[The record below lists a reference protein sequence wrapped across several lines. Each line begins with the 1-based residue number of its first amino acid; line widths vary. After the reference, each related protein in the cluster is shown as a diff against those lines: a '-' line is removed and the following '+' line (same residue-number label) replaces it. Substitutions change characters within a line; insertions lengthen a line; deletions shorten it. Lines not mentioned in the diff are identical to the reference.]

1 MKKLIIQGGKKLY
14 GSINISGSKNASLP
28 ILAASLLFDEVVTLK
43 NIPDVKDISTMCIL
57 LENIG
62 KKIEF
67 SKSRN
72 EVKIFPNKI
81 KKLLASYSLVKTM
94 RAGVLVLG
102 PLLSKYGHAKVSLP
116 GGCAIGS
123 RPVDL
128 HTEFLKKMGAKIKI
142 ENGYIIANATKKL
155 SSAIVKFPTISVGA
169 TENLIMASV
178 LARGKTIIK
187 NIAVEPEII
196 DLINF
201 LNLSGAKISFS
212 SKRSLIINGV
222 EKLNNITYS
231 IIPDRIEAGTY
242 AIAALITNG
251 KITLKNID
259 TDVMK
264 NIFVV
269 LKKAG
274 AKLEYN
280 KKNSVTISRNKIKSL
295 SIKTSPYPGF
305 PTDMQAQ
312 LMSLLCLAKSR
323 SIINESIFENR
334 FLHVS
339 ELKRM
344 GANIKIKNKNAF
356 IFGVANLKGAE
367 VMATDL
373 RASVSLVLAGLAAK
387 GKTVV
392 NRIYHLERGYENL
405 IGKLKACGAQVSIK
419 HD

>member
-57 LENIG
+57 LESIG

-242 AIAALITNG
+242 AIASLITNG

>member
-57 LENIG
+57 LESIG

-94 RAGVLVLG
+94 RAGILVLG

-142 ENGYIIANATKKL
+142 ENGYIIANASKKL

-242 AIAALITNG
+242 AIASLITNG

-280 KKNSVTISRNKIKSL
+280 KKNSVTISRNQIKSL

>member
-43 NIPDVKDISTMCIL
+43 NIPDVKDISTMCVL
-57 LENIG
+57 LESIG

-94 RAGVLVLG
+94 RAGILVLG

-142 ENGYIIANATKKL
+142 ENGYIIANASKKL
-155 SSAIVKFPTISVGA
+155 SSAVVKFPTISVGA

-178 LARGKTIIK
+178 LAKGKTIIK

-242 AIAALITNG
+242 AIASLITNG

-259 TDVMK
+259 IDVMK

>member
-57 LENIG
+57 LESIG

-94 RAGVLVLG
+94 RAGILVLG

-142 ENGYIIANATKKL
+142 ENGYIIANASKKL

-222 EKLNNITYS
+222 EKLNKITYS

-242 AIAALITNG
+242 AIASLITNG

-259 TDVMK
+259 IDVMK

-387 GKTVV
+387 GTTVV

>member
-43 NIPDVKDISTMCIL
+43 NIPDVKDISTMCVL
-57 LENIG
+57 LESIG

-155 SSAIVKFPTISVGA
+155 SSAIVKFPAISVGA

-222 EKLNNITYS
+222 EKLNSITYS

-242 AIAALITNG
+242 AIASLITNG
-251 KITLKNID
+251 KITLTNID
-259 TDVMK
+259 KDIMK

>member
-28 ILAASLLFDEVVTLK
+28 ILAATLLFDEVVTLK

-57 LENIG
+57 LQSIG

-102 PLLSKYGHAKVSLP
+102 PLISKYGYAKVSLP

-128 HTEFLKKMGAKIKI
+128 HTELLKKMGAKINI
-142 ENGYIIANATKKL
+142 ENGYIIAKAPKKL
-155 SSAIVKFPTISVGA
+155 KSTTIKFPSISVGA

-178 LARGKTIIK
+178 LASGVTIIK

-201 LNLSGAKISFS
+201 LNLSGAKILFS
-212 SKRSLIINGV
+212 SKRSLVITGV
-222 EKLNNITYS
+222 EKLNSITYS

-242 AIAALITNG
+242 AIASLITNG
-251 KITLKNID
+251 KITINNID
-259 TDVMK
+259 IKVMK

-280 KKNSVTISRNKIKSL
+280 KKNSVTVSRNRIKSL

-312 LMSLLCLAKSR
+312 LMSLLCLAKSK
-323 SIINESIFENR
+323 STINESVFENR

-344 GANIKIKNKNAF
+344 GANIKIKNKNAN
-356 IFGVANLKGAE
+356 IFGVANLTGAE

-387 GKTVV
+387 GKTTV

-405 IGKLKACGAQVSIK
+405 IGKLKACGAQVSIE

>member
-57 LENIG
+57 LASIG

-264 NIFVV
+264 NIFAA

>member
-57 LENIG
+57 LESIG

-67 SKSRN
+67 SKLRN

-94 RAGVLVLG
+94 RAGILVLG

-142 ENGYIIANATKKL
+142 ENGYVIANASKKL
-155 SSAIVKFPTISVGA
+155 SSAVVKFPTISVGA

-222 EKLNNITYS
+222 EKLNKIIYS

-242 AIAALITNG
+242 AIASLITNG

-387 GKTVV
+387 GTTVV

>member
-28 ILAASLLFDEVVTLK
+28 ILAATLLFDEVVTLK

-57 LENIG
+57 LQSIG

-102 PLLSKYGHAKVSLP
+102 PLISKYGYAKVSLP

-128 HTEFLKKMGAKIKI
+128 HTELLKKMGAKINI
-142 ENGYIIANATKKL
+142 ENGYIIAKAPKKL
-155 SSAIVKFPTISVGA
+155 KSTTIKFPSISVGA

-178 LARGKTIIK
+178 LASGVTIIK

-201 LNLSGAKISFS
+201 LNLSGAKISFG
-212 SKRSLIINGV
+212 SKRSLVITGV
-222 EKLNNITYS
+222 EKLNSITYS

-242 AIAALITNG
+242 AIASLITNG
-251 KITLKNID
+251 KITLNNVDIK
-259 TDVMK
+259 VMK

-274 AKLEYN
+274 AKIEYN
-280 KKNSVTISRNKIKSL
+280 KKNSVTVSRNRINSL

-312 LMSLLCLAKSR
+312 LMSLLCLAKSK
-323 SIINESIFENR
+323 STINESVFENR

-344 GANIKIKNKNAF
+344 GANIKIKNKNAN
-356 IFGVANLKGAE
+356 IFGVANLTGAE

-387 GKTVV
+387 GKTTV

-405 IGKLKACGAQVSIK
+405 IGKLKACGAQVSIE

>member
-57 LENIG
+57 LESIG

-94 RAGVLVLG
+94 RAGILVLG

-142 ENGYIIANATKKL
+142 ENGYIIANAPKKL

-201 LNLSGAKISFS
+201 LNSSGAKISFS

-242 AIAALITNG
+242 AIASLITNG

-259 TDVMK
+259 IDVMK

>member
-28 ILAASLLFDEVVTLK
+28 ILAATLLFDEVVTLK

-57 LENIG
+57 LQSIG

-102 PLLSKYGHAKVSLP
+102 PLISKYGYAKVSLP

-128 HTEFLKKMGAKIKI
+128 HTELLKKMGAKINI
-142 ENGYIIANATKKL
+142 ENGYIIAKAPKKL
-155 SSAIVKFPTISVGA
+155 KSTTIKFPSISVGA

-178 LARGKTIIK
+178 LASGVTIIK

-201 LNLSGAKISFS
+201 LNLSGAKILFS
-212 SKRSLIINGV
+212 SKRSLVITGV
-222 EKLNNITYS
+222 EKLNSITYS

-242 AIAALITNG
+242 AIASLITNG
-251 KITLKNID
+251 KITINNID
-259 TDVMK
+259 IKVMK

-280 KKNSVTISRNKIKSL
+280 KKNSVTVSRNRIKSL

-312 LMSLLCLAKSR
+312 LMSLLCLAKSK
-323 SIINESIFENR
+323 STINESVFENR

-344 GANIKIKNKNAF
+344 GANIKIKNKNAN
-356 IFGVANLKGAE
+356 IFGVANLTGAE

-405 IGKLKACGAQVSIK
+405 IGKLKACGAQVSIE

>member
-28 ILAASLLFDEVVTLK
+28 ILAATLLFDEVVTLK

-57 LENIG
+57 LQSIG

-102 PLLSKYGHAKVSLP
+102 PLISKYGYAKVSLP

-128 HTEFLKKMGAKIKI
+128 HTELLKKMGAKINI
-142 ENGYIIANATKKL
+142 ENGYIIAKAPKKL
-155 SSAIVKFPTISVGA
+155 KSTTIKFPSISVGA

-178 LARGKTIIK
+178 LASGVTIIK

-201 LNLSGAKISFS
+201 LNLSGAKILFS
-212 SKRSLIINGV
+212 SKRSLVITGV
-222 EKLNNITYS
+222 EKLNSITYS

-242 AIAALITNG
+242 AIASLITNG
-251 KITLKNID
+251 KITINNID
-259 TDVMK
+259 IKVMK

-280 KKNSVTISRNKIKSL
+280 KKNSVTVSRNRINSL

-312 LMSLLCLAKSR
+312 LMSLLCLAKSK
-323 SIINESIFENR
+323 STINESVFENR

-344 GANIKIKNKNAF
+344 GANIKIKNKNAN
-356 IFGVANLKGAE
+356 IFGVANLTGAE

-387 GKTVV
+387 GKTTV

-405 IGKLKACGAQVSIK
+405 IGKLKACGAQVSIE

>member
-14 GSINISGSKNASLP
+14 GSISISGSKNASLP

-57 LENIG
+57 LASIG

-142 ENGYIIANATKKL
+142 ENGYIIANTTKKL
-155 SSAIVKFPTISVGA
+155 SSATVKFPTISVGA

>member
-1 MKKLIIQGGKKLY
+1 MGEK
-14 GSINISGSKNASLP
+14 IN
-28 ILAASLLFDEVVTLK
+28 
-43 NIPDVKDISTMCIL
+43 
-57 LENIG
+57 
-62 KKIEF
+62 
-67 SKSRN
+67 
-72 EVKIFPNKI
+72 
-81 KKLLASYSLVKTM
+81 
-94 RAGVLVLG
+94 
-102 PLLSKYGHAKVSLP
+102 
-116 GGCAIGS
+116 
-123 RPVDL
+123 
-128 HTEFLKKMGAKIKI
+128 I
-142 ENGYIIANATKKL
+142 ENGYIIAKAPKKL
-155 SSAIVKFPTISVGA
+155 KSTTIKFPSISVGA

-178 LARGKTIIK
+178 LASGVTIIK

-201 LNLSGAKISFS
+201 LNLSGAKISFG
-212 SKRSLIINGV
+212 SKRSLVITGV
-222 EKLNNITYS
+222 EKLNSITYS

-242 AIAALITNG
+242 AIASLITNG
-251 KITLKNID
+251 KITINNID
-259 TDVMK
+259 IKVMK

-280 KKNSVTISRNKIKSL
+280 KKNSVTVSRNRIKSL

-312 LMSLLCLAKSR
+312 LMSLLCLAKSK
-323 SIINESIFENR
+323 STINESVFENR

-344 GANIKIKNKNAF
+344 GANIKIKNKNAN
-356 IFGVANLKGAE
+356 IFGVAKLTGAE

-387 GKTVV
+387 GKTTV

-405 IGKLKACGAQVSIK
+405 IGKLKACGAQVSIE
-419 HD
+419 DD

>member
-28 ILAASLLFDEVVTLK
+28 ILAATLLFDEVVTLK
-43 NIPDVKDISTMCIL
+43 NIPDVKDITTMCIL
-57 LENIG
+57 LQSIG

-102 PLLSKYGHAKVSLP
+102 PLISKYGYAKVSLP

-128 HTEFLKKMGAKIKI
+128 HTELLKKMGAKINI
-142 ENGYIIANATKKL
+142 ENGYIIAKAPKKL
-155 SSAIVKFPTISVGA
+155 KSTTIKFPSISVGA

-178 LARGKTIIK
+178 LASGVTIIK

-201 LNLSGAKISFS
+201 LNLSGAKISFG
-212 SKRSLIINGV
+212 SKRSLVITGV
-222 EKLNNITYS
+222 EKLNSITYS

-242 AIAALITNG
+242 AIASLITNG
-251 KITLKNID
+251 KITINNID
-259 TDVMK
+259 TKVMK

-280 KKNSVTISRNKIKSL
+280 KKNSVTVSRNRIKSL

-312 LMSLLCLAKSR
+312 LMSLLCLAKSK
-323 SIINESIFENR
+323 STINESVFENR

-344 GANIKIKNKNAF
+344 GANIKIKNKNAN
-356 IFGVANLKGAE
+356 IFGVANLTGAE

-405 IGKLKACGAQVSIK
+405 IGKLKACGAQVSIE

>member
-28 ILAASLLFDEVVTLK
+28 ILAATLLFDEVVTLK

-57 LENIG
+57 LQSIG

-102 PLLSKYGHAKVSLP
+102 PLISKYGYAKVSLP

-128 HTEFLKKMGAKIKI
+128 HTELLKKMGAKINI
-142 ENGYIIANATKKL
+142 ENGYIIAKAPKKL
-155 SSAIVKFPTISVGA
+155 KSTTIKFPSISVGA

-178 LARGKTIIK
+178 LASGVTIIK

-201 LNLSGAKISFS
+201 LNLSGAKILFS
-212 SKRSLIINGV
+212 SKRSLVITGV
-222 EKLNNITYS
+222 EKLNSITYS

-242 AIAALITNG
+242 AIASLITNG
-251 KITLKNID
+251 KITLNNVDIK
-259 TDVMK
+259 VMK

-280 KKNSVTISRNKIKSL
+280 KKNSVTVSRNRINSL

-312 LMSLLCLAKSR
+312 LMSLLCLAKSK
-323 SIINESIFENR
+323 STINESVFENR

-344 GANIKIKNKNAF
+344 GANIKIKNKNAN
-356 IFGVANLKGAE
+356 IFGVANLTGAE

-387 GKTVV
+387 GKTTV

-405 IGKLKACGAQVSIK
+405 IGKLKACGAQVSIE